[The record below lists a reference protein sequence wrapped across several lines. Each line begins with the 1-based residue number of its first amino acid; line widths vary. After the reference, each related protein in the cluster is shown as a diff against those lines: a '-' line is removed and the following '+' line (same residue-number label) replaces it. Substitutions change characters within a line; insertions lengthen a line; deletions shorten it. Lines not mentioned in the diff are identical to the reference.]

1 MGAEWLCFD
10 EAIDVILS
18 KDGPSGG
25 GVLRFIMPGGEFT
38 LRDPTGLVG
47 RVSTALRTGA
57 QADDMLADVDAPTER
72 EAVGQLID
80 LFKSRRLLKTSTA
93 PAAGP
98 GDPLTGW
105 IRHYAGV
112 VGRTVNSVDIRG
124 HGLLAGFLRE
134 RLFSEGLSI
143 DTSDAAC
150 IVAVADTPD
159 FPWLRDQN
167 MQACAQGR
175 TFLPAWLERSSVH
188 WGPMLVPGATGCL
201 ECRLH
206 RQQAAR
212 KRAET
217 LVDVHQDL
225 SISPAVAAVGAGLV
239 SAEALRW
246 ALDAHVDTELGMA
259 WSFDLVSMAM
269 SGSKVLRLPRC
280 PACGKG

>member
-1 MGAEWLCFD
+1 MGVEWLCFD
-10 EAIDVILS
+10 EAVDVI
-18 KDGPSGG
+18 PSGG
-25 GVLRFIMPGGEFT
+25 GILRFIMPGGEFT

-47 RVSTALRTGA
+47 RVSSVLRCGA
-57 QADDMLADVDAPTER
+57 QADDMLADAEAPAER

-80 LFKSRRLLKTSTA
+80 LFKSRRILKTGAA
-93 PAAGP
+93 PAAKP
-98 GDPLTGW
+98 DDPLTGW

-112 VGRTVNSVDIRG
+112 GGRRMPAVDIRG
-124 HGLLAGFLRE
+124 HGLLAGCLHDRLRGE
-134 RLFSEGLSI
+134 NVLVDDSVDSCVI
-143 DTSDAAC
+143 
-150 IVAVADTPD
+150 AVADTPD
-159 FPWLRDQN
+159 FPWLREQN
-167 MQACAQGR
+167 ALACAAGR
-175 TFLPAWLERSSVH
+175 TFLPAWMERSSVH

-206 RQQAAR
+206 RRQAAR
-212 KRAET
+212 KRCET

-225 SISPAVAAVGAGLV
+225 SVSPSVAAVGASLV

-280 PACGKG
+280 PACGAGQVPA

>member
-10 EAIDVILS
+10 EAIDVI
-18 KDGPSGG
+18 PSGG
-25 GVLRFIMPGGEFT
+25 GVLRFVMPGGEFT

-47 RVSTALRTGA
+47 RVSSALRCGA
-57 QADDMLADVDAPTER
+57 KADDMLAEVEAPTER

-80 LFKSRRLLKTSTA
+80 LFKSRRLLKTGA
-93 PAAGP
+93 GPAA

-112 VGRTVNSVDIRG
+112 AGKTAACVDIRG
-124 HGLLAGFLRE
+124 HGLLARFLRE
-134 RLFSEGLSI
+134 RLRGEGLAVEA
-143 DTSDAAC
+143 SDLAC

-159 FPWLRDQN
+159 FPWLREQN
-167 MQACAQGR
+167 AHACAGGR
-175 TFLPAWLERSSVH
+175 TFLPAWLERSSIH

-217 LVDVHQDL
+217 LVDARQDL

-280 PACGKG
+280 PACGVG